1 MLKIL
6 KISIMLRKFRI
17 FAVFKHD
24 ISMEEL
30 KLEIREIP
38 IGELVENT
46 GQIPDVPANPR
57 KISKEK
63 FKALCDSIKM
73 SPEMKAL
80 DEVKVYPYDGKYVV
94 ISGNHRCRAYRH
106 LKWANVLCK
115 VLPADMPKEK
125 LREYVIKENMQY
137 AENDEKLLSSWDIK
151 ELVSWDVPM
160 KMKGGGKSEDEQGEV
175 EFTQI
180 LDESHNYV
188 VLFFDN
194 DVDWLQAQTLLG
206 LKPVKLATTSRKG
219 DNIHANATGIGR
231 VLRGADIF
239 NRLLGNK
246 AMPSDSNKNK
256 GKK

>member
-1 MLKIL
+1 
-6 KISIMLRKFRI
+6 
-17 FAVFKHD
+17 
-24 ISMEEL
+24 MEEL

-94 ISGNHRCRAYRH
+94 ISGNHRFKAYKH
-106 LKWANVLCK
+106 LKWENVLCK
-115 VLPADMPKEK
+115 VLPVDMPKEK

-160 KMKGGGKSEDEQGEV
+160 KMKGGGKSDDEQGEV

-206 LKPVKLATTSRKG
+206 LKPVRLLSTKKG
-219 DNIHANATGIGR
+219 SDNVNGQKIGIGR
-231 VLRGADIF
+231 VLRGVDAI
-239 NRLLGNK
+239 NRLLGENGSNSI
-246 AMPSDSNKNK
+246 SDKNK

>member
-1 MLKIL
+1 
-6 KISIMLRKFRI
+6 
-17 FAVFKHD
+17 
-24 ISMEEL
+24 MEEL

-38 IGELVENT
+38 IGELVENI

-160 KMKGGGKSEDEQGEV
+160 KMKGGGKSEDEQGDV

-231 VLRGADIF
+231 VLRGADVF
-239 NRLLGNK
+239 NRMLGNK
-246 AMPSDSNKNK
+246 AIPSDSNKNK

>member
-1 MLKIL
+1 
-6 KISIMLRKFRI
+6 
-17 FAVFKHD
+17 
-24 ISMEEL
+24 MEEL

-38 IGELVENT
+38 IVELVENT

-106 LKWANVLCK
+106 LKWTNVLCK

-151 ELVSWDVPM
+151 ELVLWDVPM
-160 KMKGGGKSEDEQGEV
+160 KMKGGGKSEDWLRSETDSESIRKQWLCVGNGGG
-175 EFTQI
+175 QI
-180 LDESHNYV
+180 IKLDE
-188 VLFFDN
+188 
-194 DVDWLQAQTLLG
+194 T
-206 LKPVKLATTSRKG
+206 
-219 DNIHANATGIGR
+219 
-231 VLRGADIF
+231 
-239 NRLLGNK
+239 
-246 AMPSDSNKNK
+246 NK
-256 GKK
+256 GHTNKQKIFDYNPIVRIPIKGV